1 MISVSIPAPSRK
13 KKSSLFAARPDY
25 YLAWFEPVVT
35 LGQTGKL
42 FLGFAMESTMLNTV
56 STAASTI
63 NTAANAAKLFKELL
77 KGKKGDILVLLEEIK
92 ENSRICWMVVE
103 RDTDPMKAIPALQ
116 TPEYDRLLREG
127 FDLNQLNKKRKKIE
141 VSENI
146 LTRDQKSYLGK
157 STAELVTSIYD
168 SIKDLKSYYRVDPQ
182 NQRINWRLRIL
193 NLHKK
198 IMLLIFHFKGY

>member
-1 MISVSIPAPSRK
+1 MVQP
-13 KKSSLFAARPDY
+13 
-25 YLAWFEPVVT
+25 
-35 LGQTGKL
+35 
-42 FLGFAMESTMLNTV
+42 GFNLENKMLNTV

-103 RDTDPMKAIPALQ
+103 RDTDPMKAIPAFM
-116 TPEYDRLLREG
+116 TNEYDRLLREG
-127 FDLNQLNKKRKKIE
+127 FDFNQLKKQRKKIE
-141 VSENI
+141 VSEEI

-157 STAELVTSIYD
+157 DIAELVTSIYD
-168 SIKDLKSYYRVDPQ
+168 SIKDLKSYFRIDPQ

-193 NLHKK
+193 NLQKK

>member
-1 MISVSIPAPSRK
+1 MVQP
-13 KKSSLFAARPDY
+13 
-25 YLAWFEPVVT
+25 
-35 LGQTGKL
+35 
-42 FLGFAMESTMLNTV
+42 GFNLENKMLNTV

-103 RDTDPMKAIPALQ
+103 RDTDPMKAIPAFM
-116 TPEYDRLLREG
+116 TNEYDRLLREG
-127 FDLNQLNKKRKKIE
+127 FDFNQLKKKRKKIE
-141 VSENI
+141 VSEEI

-157 STAELVTSIYD
+157 DIAELVTSIYD
-168 SIKDLKSYYRVDPQ
+168 SIKDLKSYFRIDPQ

-193 NLHKK
+193 NLQKK